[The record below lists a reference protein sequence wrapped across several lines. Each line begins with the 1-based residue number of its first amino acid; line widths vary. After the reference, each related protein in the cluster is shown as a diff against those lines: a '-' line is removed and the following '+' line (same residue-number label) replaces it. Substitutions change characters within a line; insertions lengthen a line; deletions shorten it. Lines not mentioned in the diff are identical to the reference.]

1 MKKSIGII
9 GGMGA
14 AATCDL
20 FNKII
25 TMTHAA
31 SDQEQIHVLIDCNTN
46 IPDRTKAI
54 LGKGKDPVPEMV
66 RSGIRLQ
73 SMGADVLVMP
83 CNTAHYFY
91 DKITP
96 FFDVPLLNM
105 LKLTVEEIQNRGIKK
120 VGLLAT
126 DGTIQSGVY
135 HTVLAKAGI
144 DIVVPSAIKQV
155 NVMDIIYNGVK
166 ASKKNINLNGFYE
179 TMDDLFEQGA
189 EILILGCTE
198 LPIAFKIFHIDRTAI
213 DPTVVLAAAA
223 IRFVNEPLKNENF
236 QKAAMRE
243 MMKNYLK
250 NINANIRDGADV
262 KNIMRYMPMFL
273 WMPFITMFVVMGIL

>member
-25 TMTHAA
+25 TMTDAK
-31 SDQEQIHVLIDCNTN
+31 SDQEHIHVLIDSNTN

-54 LGKGKDPVPEMV
+54 LERGEDPVPEMV

-96 FFDVPLLNM
+96 FFDIPLLNM
-105 LKLTVEEIQNRGIKK
+105 LKLTAQEIRKRDIRKI
-120 VGLLAT
+120 GLLAT
-126 DGTIQSGVY
+126 DGTIQSKVY
-135 HTVLAKAGI
+135 HDVLTELGI
-144 DIVVPSAIKQV
+144 DLVIPSSEKQMS
-155 NVMDIIYNGVK
+155 VMDVIYKGIK
-166 ASKKNINLNGFYE
+166 ASERNIDLAGFYDAI
-179 TMDDLFEQGA
+179 DDLFEQGA

-198 LPIAFKIFHIDRTAI
+198 LPVAFDIFHIDKPAI
-213 DPTVVLAAAA
+213 DPTAVLAEAA
-223 IRFVNEPLKNENF
+223 IQFVDKPLVRKNF
-236 QKAAMRE
+236 A
-243 MMKNYLK
+243 
-250 NINANIRDGADV
+250 V
-262 KNIMRYMPMFL
+262 
-273 WMPFITMFVVMGIL
+273 

>member
-1 MKKSIGII
+1 MKKSIGVI

-25 TMTHAA
+25 NMTDAK
-31 SDQEQIHVLIDCNTN
+31 SDQEHIHIFIDCNTN

-54 LGKGKDPVPEMV
+54 LGNGEDPVPEIV

-96 FFDVPLLNM
+96 FFAIPLLNM
-105 LKLTVEEIQNRGIKK
+105 LTITAEEIQKRGIKRI
-120 VGLLAT
+120 GLLAT
-126 DGTIQSGVY
+126 DGTIESGVY
-135 HTVLAKAGI
+135 HTILAQSGI
-144 DIVVPSAIKQV
+144 EVVTPPLDKQTS
-155 NVMDIIYNGVK
+155 VMDVIYNGIK
-166 ASKKNINLNGFYE
+166 AANRNIDLTGFYRTIDE
-179 TMDDLFEQGA
+179 LFEQGA

-198 LPIAFKIFHIDRTAI
+198 LPVAFEIYHIDRPAI
-213 DPTVVLAAAA
+213 DPTAVLAAAA
-223 IRFVNEPLKNENF
+223 IKFVDKPL
-236 QKAAMRE
+236 
-243 MMKNYLK
+243 
-250 NINANIRDGADV
+250 V
-262 KNIMRYMPMFL
+262 KKTL
-273 WMPFITMFVVMGIL
+273 AG

>member
-25 TMTHAA
+25 TMTDAK
-31 SDQEQIHVLIDCNTN
+31 SDQEHIHIFIDCNTN

-54 LGKGKDPVPEMV
+54 LGKGEDPVPEIV

-96 FFDVPLLNM
+96 FFDSPLLNM
-105 LKLTVEEIQNRGIKK
+105 LTLTAEEIQKREIKRI
-120 VGLLAT
+120 GLLAT
-126 DGTIQSGVY
+126 DGTIESGVY
-135 HTVLAKAGI
+135 HTILAQAGI
-144 DIVVPSAIKQV
+144 EVVTPSPDNQTS
-155 NVMDIIYNGVK
+155 VMDVIYNGIK
-166 ASKKNINLNGFYE
+166 AANRDIDLTGFYG
-179 TMDDLFEQGA
+179 TIDALFAQGA

-198 LPIAFKIFHIDRTAI
+198 LPVAFEIYHIDRPVI

-223 IRFVNEPLKNENF
+223 IQFVDKPL
-236 QKAAMRE
+236 
-243 MMKNYLK
+243 
-250 NINANIRDGADV
+250 V
-262 KNIMRYMPMFL
+262 KRTL
-273 WMPFITMFVVMGIL
+273 AG

>member
-14 AATCDL
+14 AATCDM

-25 TMTHAA
+25 TMTDAK
-31 SDQEQIHVLIDCNTN
+31 SDQEHIHIFIDCNTN

-54 LGKGKDPVPEMV
+54 VAKGEDPVPEIV

-96 FFDVPLLNM
+96 FFDIPLLNM
-105 LKLTVEEIQNRGIKK
+105 LRLTAEEIQKRGIRRI
-120 VGLLAT
+120 GLLAT

-135 HTVLAKAGI
+135 HTVLAEAGI
-144 DIVVPSAIKQV
+144 DVVTPSPAKQTS
-155 NVMDIIYNGVK
+155 VMDVIYNGIK
-166 ASKKNINLNGFYE
+166 ASKRDINLAGFCSTIDE
-179 TMDDLFEQGA
+179 LFEQGA

-198 LPIAFKIFHIDRTAI
+198 LPVAFEVFRIDRPAL
-213 DPTVVLAAAA
+213 DPTAVLAAAA
-223 IRFVNEPLKNENF
+223 IQFVDKPL
-236 QKAAMRE
+236 
-243 MMKNYLK
+243 
-250 NINANIRDGADV
+250 V
-262 KNIMRYMPMFL
+262 KKSL
-273 WMPFITMFVVMGIL
+273 AG

>member
-1 MKKSIGII
+1 MIILFILIDVFDYIVAGNYNEIKLGSSYGIHGGDEKMKKSIGII

-25 TMTHAA
+25 NMTDAK
-31 SDQEQIHVLIDCNTN
+31 SDQEHIHMLIDCNTN

-54 LGKGKDPVPEMV
+54 LGKGEDPVPEMV

-73 SMGADVLVMP
+73 AMGADVLVMP

-96 FFDVPLLNM
+96 FFDIPLLNM
-105 LKLTVEEIQNRGIKK
+105 LKLTAEEIQKRGISKI
-120 VGLLAT
+120 GLLAT

-135 HTVLAKAGI
+135 HKVLATAGI
-144 DIVVPSAIKQV
+144 DVVVPSTEKQAS
-155 NVMDIIYNGVK
+155 VMEVIYSGVK
-166 ASKKNINLNGFYE
+166 ASNRNIDLRGFYG
-179 TMDDLFEQGA
+179 TMDELLEQGA

-198 LPIAFKIFHIDRTAI
+198 LPVAFEIYHIDRPMI
-213 DPTVVLAAAA
+213 DPTAVLAAAA
-223 IRFVNEPLKNENF
+223 IQFVDKPL
-236 QKAAMRE
+236 
-243 MMKNYLK
+243 
-250 NINANIRDGADV
+250 V
-262 KNIMRYMPMFL
+262 KNNL
-273 WMPFITMFVVMGIL
+273 VG